1 MIYSFFV
8 HGHSV
13 NERCDV
19 HACLAGVSTARGVL
33 GVGGVSKDADKP
45 VQDVV

>member
-1 MIYSFFV
+1 MK
-8 HGHSV
+8 
-13 NERCDV
+13 DV
-19 HACLAGVSTARGVL
+19 MFMLALQVSLLPGPA

>member
-19 HACLAGVSTARGVL
+19 HACLAGVSTRPA